1 MDTDVLKSRIDMA
14 SGKRKVDTVIEN
26 GRIVNVFSYE
36 VIEGNLAIADGV
48 FIGIGDYE
56 CDNRIDAKGAYI
68 VPGLIDSH
76 VHIESSFGTPYQF
89 ARAVLP
95 HGTTTVIADCHEIA
109 NVCGVEG
116 IRFMLDSSDDIPLT
130 VYMMLPSCVPAS
142 GFETSGA
149 VLEAEALAPL
159 MTHPRVLGLGEMM
172 NYPGVIDGNKGIL
185 KKLKLAADYNRLV
198 DGHGPGQTGKG
209 LNAYVMSGVKTDHE
223 CTNFKEMHERIQN
236 GMYIAIREGSAAK
249 NLVKLKEGVSAE
261 TERRCMFCTDDRHPG
276 DIVAEGHIDNNIRVA
291 IRHGMHPITAIRL
304 ATLNPAECYGIQ
316 RLGAIA
322 PGYRA
327 DFIFVDNLERF
338 NVLGTYIM
346 GKKITDRWIEDC
358 PYSEDTANR
367 VKGEVNI
374 GEITE
379 ADLRIYPKDDR
390 ANIIQLIPHELFTK
404 HKRCDVH
411 LKDGYFVTDPET
423 DIIPIYVMERHHG
436 TGNIGKGLIEGF
448 GLKNGAIAS
457 TVAHDSHNLV
467 VVGDN
472 IPDIITAVTEIKRI
486 GGGLTLVKNGE
497 VLESLALDIAGIMS
511 SMKLEEIAKSQ
522 ESLTER
528 AYQELNISRDYSP
541 FMTLA
546 FMALTVIP
554 ELKLTDKGLFDV
566 EAFQLTEV

>member
-1 MDTDVLKSRIDMA
+1 MDTGILKRRIDMA
-14 SGKRKVDTVIEN
+14 SGKQKVDAVIEN

-36 VIEGNLAIADGV
+36 IIEGNLAIADGV
-48 FIGIGDYE
+48 FIGIGDY
-56 CDNRIDAKGAYI
+56 DSDVRIDAKGAYI

-109 NVCGVEG
+109 NVCGVDG
-116 IRFMLDSSDDIPLT
+116 IRFMLDSSDNIPLT

-149 VLEAEALAPL
+149 VLDADALAPL

-172 NYPGVIDGNKGIL
+172 NYPGVIDGDPGIL
-185 KKLKLAADYNRLV
+185 KKLKLAADYGRLV

-223 CTNFKEMHERIQN
+223 CTNYKEMHERIQN

-249 NLVKLKEGVSAE
+249 NLIKLKEGVTPE

-276 DIVAEGHIDNNIRVA
+276 DIVEEGHIDNNIRVA
-291 IRHGMHPITAIRL
+291 IQNGMHPITAVRL

-316 RLGAIA
+316 HLGAVA

-327 DFIFVDNLERF
+327 DFIMVDDLERF
-338 NVLGTYIM
+338 NVLKTYIN
-346 GKKITDRWIEDC
+346 GKQITDRWTDDC
-358 PYSEDTANR
+358 PYPADAAQR

-379 ADLRIYPKDDR
+379 ESLRIYPKR
-390 ANIIQLIPHELFTK
+390 AQASVIKLTPHELFTE
-404 HKRCDVH
+404 HAKREVNT
-411 LKDGYFVTDPET
+411 KDGYFVVDSKQ

-472 IPDIITAVTEIKRI
+472 IPDILTAVSEIKRI
-486 GGGLTLVKNGE
+486 GGGLTLVKSGE

-511 SMKLEEIAKSQ
+511 SVQLEEIAKTQ

-528 AYQELNISRDYSP
+528 AHKELQISRDFSP

-566 EAFQLTEV
+566 NAFQLTEV